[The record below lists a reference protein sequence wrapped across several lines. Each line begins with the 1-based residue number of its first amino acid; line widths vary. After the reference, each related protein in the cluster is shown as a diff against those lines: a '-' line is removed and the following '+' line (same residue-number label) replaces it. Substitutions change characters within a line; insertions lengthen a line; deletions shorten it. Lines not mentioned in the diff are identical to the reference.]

1 MTTKRGRD
9 FKNALF
15 QQLARTTKAMASPR
29 RLEIIDLL
37 AQGERNVE
45 EIATLCGMS
54 VANASQHLQ
63 ELRAALLVQV
73 RRSGL
78 HAYYR
83 LADEEVFRTWQA
95 IRDLGKRQF
104 AEIDRLSKAY
114 LSEREEFERIGA
126 KELMRRIRNDEVV
139 VLDVRPQ
146 VEFES
151 GHIRGARSIPVA
163 ELRRRIAE
171 LSKSKEV
178 IAYCRGPFCVYA
190 DEATSLLRRRGFQ
203 SRRLDVG
210 YPDWKSAGLPIA
222 IGKRSGRE

>member
-1 MTTKRGRD
+1 MNSKRSRD

-37 AQGERNVE
+37 AQGERSVE
-45 EIATLCGMS
+45 EIARLCEMS
-54 VANASQHLQ
+54 MANASQHLQ
-63 ELRAALLVQV
+63 ELRTALLVQV

-83 LADEEVFRTWQA
+83 LADEGVFRTWQA
-95 IRDLGKRQF
+95 IRDLGQRQF
-104 AEIDRLSKAY
+104 AEIDRLSRAY
-114 LSEREEFERIGA
+114 LSEREEFERIGVQ
-126 KELMRRIRNDEVV
+126 ELMRRIREDEVV
-139 VLDVRPQ
+139 VLDVRPE

-171 LSKSKEV
+171 LPKGKEV

-190 DEATSLLRRRGFQ
+190 DEAASLLRRRGFK

-210 YPDWKSAGLPIA
+210 YPDWRSAGLPVA
-222 IGKRSGRE
+222 VGKKGRS

>member
-1 MTTKRGRD
+1 MDTTRNRD

-15 QQLARTTKAMASPR
+15 QQLARATKAMASPR

-37 AQGERNVE
+37 AQGERSVE

-54 VANASQHLQ
+54 VANTSQHLQ
-63 ELRAALLVQV
+63 ELRAALLVEV

-83 LADEEVFRTWQA
+83 LADEAVFRAWQA
-95 IRDLGKRQF
+95 VRDLGQRQF
-104 AEIDRLSKAY
+104 AEIDRLLKASRSK
-114 LSEREEFERIGA
+114 REEFERIGA
-126 KELMRRIRNDEVV
+126 KELMRRIRDDEVV
-139 VLDVRPQ
+139 VLDVRPEA
-146 VEFES
+146 EFES
-151 GHIRGARSIPVA
+151 GHIRGARSIPVE

-171 LSKSKEV
+171 LPKSKEV

-190 DEATSLLRRRGFQ
+190 DEAISLLRRRGFR

-210 YPDWKSAGLPIA
+210 YPDWKTAGLPVA
-222 IGKRSGRE
+222 VGRKVRS